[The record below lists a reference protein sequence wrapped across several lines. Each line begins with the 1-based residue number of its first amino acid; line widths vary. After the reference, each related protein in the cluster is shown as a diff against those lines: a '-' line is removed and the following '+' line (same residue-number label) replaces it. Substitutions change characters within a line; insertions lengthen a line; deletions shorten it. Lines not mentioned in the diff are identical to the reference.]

1 MKIGFTTLAL
11 FNKSFDEQLN
21 IAVADGFNMV
31 EILCEGPNLPRVALN
46 DLKMFDIAH
55 SYNLEFTIHSPT
67 VDLNPTSLNV
77 GIREETLRQLKET
90 TDFASAI
97 GAITVTTHPGLVLK
111 TADWVINASRNYGL
125 DLLIKWTDYT
135 TDVGILPSIENM
147 PNKKIYFCRDVRE
160 HRLFVESCG
169 SLATVDIGHA
179 NTNDAL
185 KEFLTVTYQVAYH
198 HVSDNDGEHDQHLQL
213 GKGTV
218 KVNLLNGI
226 KRAII
231 EMNNY
236 KDVISSKNL
245 LISI

>member
-21 IAVADGFNMV
+21 TAVTDGFTMV
-31 EILCEGPNLPRVALN
+31 EILCEGPNLPRVALS

-67 VDLNPTSLNV
+67 VDLNPASLNV

-97 GAITVTTHPGLVLK
+97 GATTVTTHPGLVSK
-111 TADWVINASRNYGL
+111 TADWVINVSRNYGL
-125 DLLIKWTDYT
+125 DLLTEWTDYT
-135 TDVGILPSIENM
+135 TDVGIFPSIENM
-147 PNKKIYFCRDVRE
+147 PNKKIYFCRDVKE
-160 HRLFVESCG
+160 HQLFVESCG

-185 KEFLTVTYQVAYH
+185 KEFLAVAYKVAYH

-218 KVNLLNGI
+218 HVDLLNKI

-245 LISI
+245 LTSI

>member
-21 IAVADGFNMV
+21 TAVTDGFTMV
-31 EILCEGPNLPRVALN
+31 EILCEGPNLPRVALS

-67 VDLNPTSLNV
+67 VDLNPASLNV

-97 GAITVTTHPGLVLK
+97 GATTVTTHPGLVSK
-111 TADWVINASRNYGL
+111 TADWVINVSRNYGL
-125 DLLIKWTDYT
+125 DLLTEWTDYT
-135 TDVGILPSIENM
+135 TDVGIFPSIENM
-147 PNKKIYFCRDVRE
+147 PNKKIYFCRDVKE
-160 HRLFVESCG
+160 HQLFVESCG

-185 KEFLTVTYQVAYH
+185 KEFLAVAYKVAYH
-198 HVSDNDGEHDQHLQL
+198 HVSDNDGEHGQHLQL

-218 KVNLLNGI
+218 NVDLLNRI
-226 KRAII
+226 KMAII

-245 LISI
+245 LTSI

>member
-1 MKIGFTTLAL
+1 MKTGFTTLAL

-21 IAVADGFNMV
+21 IAVVDGFNMV
-31 EILCEGPNLPRVALN
+31 EILCEGPNLPRVALKN
-46 DLKMFDIAH
+46 LKMFDTAR

-67 VDLNPTSLNV
+67 VDLNPASLNV

-97 GAITVTTHPGLVLK
+97 GATTVTTHPGLVLK
-111 TADWVINASRNYGL
+111 TADWVVNASRNYGL

-147 PNKKIYFCRDVRE
+147 PNKKIYFCRDIKE

-169 SLATVDIGHA
+169 SSATVDIGHA

-185 KEFLTVTYQVAYH
+185 NEFLAVTYKVAYH

-218 KVNLLNGI
+218 KVNLLKGI

-231 EMNNY
+231 EMNDY
-236 KDVISSKNL
+236 KGVISSKNL
-245 LISI
+245 LTSI